1 MLQRG
6 HRRHSLQRLVEVSNG
21 KLVSRR
27 KITKKCGWLK
37 ACYYRLDTVTS
48 SWDQKGGTVVTG
60 LAMMLFHFLTRPWV
74 KGALIATVVM
84 LVVWKLLTADG

>member
-1 MLQRG
+1 MRMARSLLLPL
-6 HRRHSLQRLVEVSNG
+6 RHSDVELG
-21 KLVSRR
+21 PE
-27 KITKKCGWLK
+27 
-37 ACYYRLDTVTS
+37 
-48 SWDQKGGTVVTG
+48 GGTVVTG